1 MNFPEIKE
9 ILSNKFGENTFLEI
23 NQKSNQPILQ
33 IDVQQLIEV
42 CKFLYE
48 DERLF
53 FDYLVCLTGIDNGL
67 EKGTVD
73 VLYNLTSIPYQHNL
87 TLKVTISRQI
97 EGYFCTIPTLS
108 NIWKTANWHER
119 EAFDLI
125 GICFEGHPD
134 LRRIL
139 LPSDW
144 NGYPLRKDYQEQ
156 YFYHGIKVT
165 Y

>member
-1 MNFPEIKE
+1 MKFHEIKE

-33 IDVQQLIEV
+33 IGIQQLIEV

-87 TLKVTISRQI
+87 TIKVTISRQI
-97 EGYFCTIPTLS
+97 EGYFCAIPTLS

-119 EAFDLI
+119 ETFDLV
-125 GICFEGHPD
+125 GIYFEGHPD

-144 NGYPLRKDYQEQ
+144 HGYPLRKDYQEQ
-156 YFYHGIKVT
+156 DCYHGIKVT

>member
-1 MNFPEIKE
+1 MNFYEIKE

-33 IDVQQLIEV
+33 IGVQQFIEV
-42 CKFLYE
+42 CKFLHE

-53 FDYLVCLTGIDNGL
+53 FDYLECITGIDNGL

-87 TLKVTISRQI
+87 TIKVTISRQI
-97 EGYFCTIPTLS
+97 KGNLSTIPTLS

-119 EAFDLI
+119 EAFDLV
-125 GICFEGHPD
+125 GIYFEEHPD

-144 NGYPLRKDYQEQ
+144 HGYPLRKDYQEQ
-156 YFYHGIKVT
+156 DFYHGIKVI

>member
-1 MNFPEIKE
+1 MNFHEIKE
-9 ILSNKFGENTFLEI
+9 ILSNKFGDNTFLEI

-33 IDVQQLIEV
+33 IGIQQLIEV

-87 TLKVTISRQI
+87 TIKVTISRQI
-97 EGYFCTIPTLS
+97 EGYFSTIPTLS

-119 EAFDLI
+119 EAFDLV
-125 GICFEGHPD
+125 GIYFEGHPD
-134 LRRIL
+134 FRRIL

-144 NGYPLRKDYQEQ
+144 HGYPLRKDYQEQ
-156 YFYHGIKVT
+156 DLYHGIKVT